1 MRIAVI
7 ADVHGNLRALD
18 VVLADVAEHSPDIIV
33 NLGDCVSGPLNAAD
47 TAERL
52 MSTNFLTIR
61 GNCDRQVVT
70 QALAE
75 MGASDRA
82 AASHLAAAHRAW
94 LAALPASAVIG
105 DVLLCHGTPASDS
118 EYLLESV
125 TSAGAAAASIAEI
138 RERLVDVHQSL
149 VLCGHSHMPRFVDV
163 PDGPLIMNPGSVGLP
178 AYSENAG
185 IPYVMETGTPHAR
198 YAIVERRGARW
209 HAQFRVLEYDW
220 DAAASDAYRAGRAD
234 WAHALATGR
243 AMPDEQP
250 MSAMDAFS

>member
-7 ADVHGNLRALD
+7 ADVHGNLGALD
-18 VVLADVAEHSPDIIV
+18 VVLADVAEHSPDITV

-47 TAERL
+47 TAELL
-52 MSTNFLTIR
+52 MNGGFLTIR
-61 GNCDRQVVT
+61 GNCDRRVVT
-70 QALAE
+70 QALRE

-94 LAALPASAVIG
+94 LAALPVTAVMG

-118 EYLLESV
+118 EYLLERV

-138 RERLVDVHQSL
+138 RERLGEVRQSL
-149 VLCGHSHMPRFVDV
+149 VLCGHSHMPRFVDI
-163 PDGPLIMNPGSVGLP
+163 PDGPLILNPGSVGLP
-178 AYSENAG
+178 AFSDDAG
-185 IPYVMETGTPHAR
+185 FAHVMETGTPHAR

-209 HAQFRVLEYDW
+209 HAHFRVLEYDW
-220 DAAASDAYRAGRAD
+220 DAAASEAYRAGRAD

-243 AMPDEQP
+243 AMREEQP
-250 MSAMDAFS
+250 MSSMDAFS

>member
-1 MRIAVI
+1 MRIAVF

-18 VVLADVAEHSPDIIV
+18 AVLADVAGHSPDVIV

-52 MSTNFLTIR
+52 IATNFLTIR
-61 GNCDRQVVT
+61 GNCDRQVVM
-70 QALAE
+70 QSLAE

-82 AASHLAAAHRAW
+82 AAEQLATAHRAW

-118 EYLLESV
+118 EYLLERV
-125 TSAGAAAASIAEI
+125 TSAGAAAASITEI
-138 RERLVDVHQSL
+138 RERLGDVRQSL
-149 VLCGHSHMPRFVDV
+149 VLCAHSHMPRFVDI
-163 PDGPLIMNPGSVGLP
+163 PDGPLILNPGSVGLP
-178 AYSENAG
+178 AYSETAG

-209 HAQFRVLEYDW
+209 HAHFRVLEYDW
-220 DAAASDAYRAGRAD
+220 DAAASDAYRAGRVD

-243 AMPDEQP
+243 AMREEQP
-250 MSAMDAFS
+250 MSAVDE